1 MGLIALVAVTAI
13 LVALA
18 VLKTWTP
25 PAQAAS
31 PLPATSQTP
40 GPPSPATPTAAAP
53 ATQTPPATPRAGLAG
68 IGDILNAPAGAS
80 VLVIGDDSGDAA
92 DKWVAT
98 WARDHLAQ
106 RATVSY
112 HPWNRAAGT
121 YADAVTLGSGTRA
134 FTVWNASSGS
144 PTMTTEPG
152 RAQQAWKD
160 ADVVLLSYGHGRDAK
175 LIGSQLDA
183 VLAAVRGRDA
193 TVPVAVLLQN
203 PERTATEAT
212 QRDVTQAIKAW
223 ADAKG
228 LPTVD
233 IYGAFVADPA
243 ARNALVQSD
252 GSPTPQGSKLWA
264 KTLAQAVSA

>member
-1 MGLIALVAVTAI
+1 VGLVALVVVTAI

-25 PAQAAS
+25 SAQAAT
-31 PLPATSQTP
+31 PRPVTSQTP
-40 GPPSPATPTAAAP
+40 GSPSPAAA
-53 ATQTPPATPRAGLAG
+53 ATQTPPATPRTGLAG

-92 DKWVAT
+92 DEWVAT

-106 RATVSY
+106 QATVSY

-121 YADAVTLGSGTRA
+121 YADAVTFGSGTRA
-134 FTVWNASSGS
+134 LTVSNASSGS
-144 PTMTTEPG
+144 PTMTTEPA

-160 ADVVLLSYGHGRDAK
+160 ADVVLVSYGHGRDAK
-175 LIGSQLDA
+175 LIGPQLEA

-203 PERTATEAT
+203 PERAATEAT
-212 QRDVTQAIKAW
+212 QRDVTQAIRAW

-233 IYGAFVADPA
+233 VYGAFVADPA
-243 ARNALVQSD
+243 GRNPLVQSD

>member
-1 MGLIALVAVTAI
+1 MGLIALVVVTAI

-25 PAQAAS
+25 PAQAAT
-31 PLPATSQTP
+31 PRLATSQVP
-40 GPPSPATPTAAAP
+40 GSPSPATLTTATP
-53 ATQTPPATPRAGLAG
+53 ATQTPTTTPRAGLAG

-92 DKWVAT
+92 DEWVAT

-106 RATVSY
+106 QATVSY
-112 HPWNRAAGT
+112 RAWNRAAGA
-121 YADAVTLGSGTRA
+121 YADAVTFGSGTRA
-134 FTVWNASSGS
+134 LTVWNASSGS
-144 PTMTTEPG
+144 PTMTTEPA

-175 LIGSQLDA
+175 LIGLQLDA
-183 VLAAVRGRDA
+183 VLAAVQGRHA

-203 PERTATEAT
+203 PERAATEAT
-212 QRDVTQAIKAW
+212 QRDVTRAIKAW

-233 IYGAFVADPA
+233 VYGAFVADPA
-243 ARNALVQSD
+243 KRNALVQSE
-252 GSPTPQGSKLWA
+252 GSPTAQGSKLWA

>member
-1 MGLIALVAVTAI
+1 VGLVVLVVVTAI
-13 LVALA
+13 LVTLA

-25 PAQAAS
+25 PAQAA
-31 PLPATSQTP
+31 PRQATSQNP
-40 GPPSPATPTAAAP
+40 GPPSPATLTTAAP
-53 ATQTPPATPRAGLAG
+53 PTQTPATTPRAGLAG

-92 DKWVAT
+92 DEWVAT
-98 WARDHLAQ
+98 WAREHLSQ
-106 RATVSY
+106 QATVSY
-112 HPWNRAAGT
+112 HPWNRTAGT
-121 YADAVTLGSGTRA
+121 YADAVAFGSGTRA
-134 FTVWNASSGS
+134 LTIWNASSGS
-144 PTMTTEPG
+144 PNMTTEPA

-175 LIGSQLDA
+175 LIGPQLDA
-183 VLAAVRGRDA
+183 VMAAVRGRDA

-203 PERTATEAT
+203 PERAATEAT

-233 IYGAFVADPA
+233 VYGAFVADPA
-243 ARNALVQSD
+243 GRNALVQSD
-252 GSPTPQGSKLWA
+252 GSPTPQGSTLWA